1 MKAAHCP
8 LKRVNSKEPVPE
20 AVEPGAFAPDDLR
33 PEEIPR
39 EEERPGSAGGL
50 LSPGIRLSLG
60 IRPVSRQACPA
71 TCPIATG
78 HIATR
83 RIAAFHVDTGR
94 VTARRVQPG
103 VQQQA
108 EQFRF
113 LICVWSFVS
122 GAGIGSMPAGRT

>member
-1 MKAAHCP
+1 
-8 LKRVNSKEPVPE
+8 VPE

-39 EEERPGSAGGL
+39 EEERPGSAGGS

-60 IRPVSRQACPA
+60 IRPVSRQACPT
-71 TCPIATG
+71 TCL
-78 HIATR
+78 IATR
-83 RIAAFHVDTGR
+83 RIAAFHVATGH
-94 VTARRVQPG
+94 VTTRRVQPG

-113 LICVWSFVS
+113 LICVWSRDRVDAS
-122 GAGIGSMPAGRT
+122 GKDVTVVGSVHRRKGL